1 MAAKKEHTK
10 KKSSKLFSKITLS
23 QQTKTLLGSALMI
36 IGVAFFLAFISYFF
50 TWKEDQSIL
59 SELSNR
65 QENAQNLLGKIGAS
79 LGDLFVYNGVGLAAF
94 VFAYLLFVT
103 GLHLF
108 VASGKPLLNKWVWGV
123 LVALWIAILFGF
135 FTQSSLVL
143 SGVVGV

>member
-1 MAAKKEHTK
+1 M
-10 KKSSKLFSKITLS
+10 
-23 QQTKTLLGSALMI
+23 LGSALMI

-108 VASGKPLLNKWVWGV
+108 VASGNLC
-123 LVALWIAILFGF
+123 
-135 FTQSSLVL
+135 
-143 SGVVGV
+143 